1 MCEPSATSLGH
12 QLSPCNDSIRGN
24 GTREEE
30 KTEVQRGFVT
40 YSWWS
45 LNLGGLATDFS
56 SFRTQTLHKCPTPLS
71 WSASPKVC
79 LIIGKKKK
87 KKRETELGGEKRC
100 GLLKEFCVSLN
111 SFLQLSVSSKPL
123 EVKEALAQQLGNV
136 GSNPVSH

>member
-1 MCEPSATSLGH
+1 MESQLGRLGH
-12 QLSPCNDSIRGN
+12 RFLQLQNPN
-24 GTREEE
+24 
-30 KTEVQRGFVT
+30 
-40 YSWWS
+40 
-45 LNLGGLATDFS
+45 S
-56 SFRTQTLHKCPTPLS
+56 SQVPYTTVLECIPQGVFDNWQ
-71 WSASPKVC
+71 
-79 LIIGKKKK
+79 KK